1 MLPKMSFGRG
11 AIKAGLQRRWQANHG
26 ALTTEQAHASGSIM
40 MKMHRTYGDET
51 MRDRAYALQT
61 QPLLHA
67 DPMEKKL
74 ISLSDRLEKVKERN
88 PTRVCALPSLGER
101 PRHAG

>member
-51 MRDRAYALQT
+51 MRDRAFALQT
-61 QPLLHA
+61 QPCCT
-67 DPMEKKL
+67 PTPW
-74 ISLSDRLEKVKERN
+74 RRN
-88 PTRVCALPSLGER
+88 SYRSATA
-101 PRHAG
+101 